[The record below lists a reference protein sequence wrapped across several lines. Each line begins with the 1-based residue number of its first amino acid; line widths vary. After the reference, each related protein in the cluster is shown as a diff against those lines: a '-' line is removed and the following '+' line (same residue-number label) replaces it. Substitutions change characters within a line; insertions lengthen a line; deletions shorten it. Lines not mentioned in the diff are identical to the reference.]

1 MRLVRMDEFV
11 VRCPR
16 CKQSFS
22 SGNAD
27 QLADSLIA
35 HVEEEHGHA
44 PPREHVLARIER
56 NNPAG

>member
-1 MRLVRMDEFV
+1 MDEFV

-16 CKQSFS
+16 CTQSFS

-27 QLADSLIA
+27 QLKDALIA
-35 HVEEEHGHA
+35 HVEKEHGHA